1 MLKQLRTKIN
11 KTSWTRF
18 DESYIALNRSQL
30 LDKKIIANVKTPQ
43 HLDSFPPST
52 TEITS
57 KNNLPLRVEEILLDD
72 TEQCQQNTHFIRN
85 LLDSIINNA
94 LGNLQKSSVETKI
107 TCHKNEVSTI
117 VQQFTSDD
125 TLIPIPN
132 DIHTPITENHRNIS
146 VSSIDETFQKLEFKI
161 YELNKSV
168 NYELALLN
176 KKLEFF
182 SEYLNKLVNSSLTS
196 QQEKS
201 LEENTSLLKNNLST
215 KNEIIK
221 KLVETQNTVLNTI
234 SAKSNNLVFLYHLTV
249 LTKISSTRIARST
262 FCKTLFFTTARNIAS
277 HSNAPPKTRAK
288 YRNERYICGQFTGIY
303 HQTRCL

>member
-1 MLKQLRTKIN
+1 M
-11 KTSWTRF
+11 
-18 DESYIALNRSQL
+18 
-30 LDKKIIANVKTPQ
+30 
-43 HLDSFPPST
+43 
-52 TEITS
+52 
-57 KNNLPLRVEEILLDD
+57 EEILSDD

-94 LGNLQKSSVETKI
+94 LGNLQKSSVETKT
-107 TCHKNEVSTI
+107 TCHKNEMSTI

-132 DIHTPITENHRNIS
+132 DIHTPITESHRTSIS
-146 VSSIDETFQKLEFKI
+146 VSSIDESFQKLEFKI
-161 YELNKSV
+161 CELNKSV

-215 KNEIIK
+215 KDEIIK

-234 SAKSNNLVFLYHLTV
+234 SAKSNNLVLLYHLTV

-277 HSNAPPKTRAK
+277 YSNAPPKTRAK
-288 YRNERYICGQFTGIY
+288 YRNEGYVCGQFTGRY